1 MTNKSSE
8 KELKEMGRL
17 NDLGWQEKSEGK
29 SRRFEK
35 EDEISFPSENYR
47 DAYPDLDDFWIQHR
61 ANRIHRILMSRRIE
75 VLWEVGAGNGNV
87 SKVLRS
93 KGVGVI
99 CIEPLYTGVDSL
111 LRSGAIAL
119 HGTLESL
126 NLPDGSIR
134 AIGIFDVIEHLED
147 PSTVLQEIFRVLEPG
162 GELICTV
169 PAYQFLFSDF
179 DRSIGHFRRYTR
191 KTLSAL
197 LIQNNYKLVHKENI
211 FFSLILP
218 AFVLRK
224 FFTTQ
229 RSDNCATETKQIDRF
244 QVPLRSLLRQFLLI
258 FFKAESFLKLP
269 FGLSL
274 LYCVTKPPLSK

>member
-1 MTNKSSE
+1 MTNDAVA
-8 KELKEMGRL
+8 KERREIGRL
-17 NDLGWQEKSEGK
+17 NHLGWQEKSDGK

-35 EDEISFPSENYR
+35 EDEISFPSENYK
-47 DAYPDLDDFWIQHR
+47 DADPDLNDFWIQHR
-61 ANRIHRILMSRRIE
+61 ANRIHRILVNRRID
-75 VLWEVGAGNGNV
+75 LIWEVGAGNGNV

-93 KGVGVI
+93 QGIGVI
-99 CIEPLYTGVDSL
+99 CIEPLHTGVDSL
-111 LRSGAIAL
+111 LRSGVVAL

-134 AIGIFDVIEHLED
+134 ALGIFDVIEHLED

-197 LIQNNYKLVHKENI
+197 LTQNNFKLIHKENI

-218 AFVLRK
+218 AFILRR
-224 FFTTQ
+224 FFTSKG
-229 RSDNCATETKQIDRF
+229 SDNHSVKTKQINRF
-244 QVPLRSLLRQFLLI
+244 KISLQNFLRKFLLI
-258 FFKAESFLKLP
+258 FFKAESSLKIP

-274 LYCVTKPPLSK
+274 LYCVTKSSME